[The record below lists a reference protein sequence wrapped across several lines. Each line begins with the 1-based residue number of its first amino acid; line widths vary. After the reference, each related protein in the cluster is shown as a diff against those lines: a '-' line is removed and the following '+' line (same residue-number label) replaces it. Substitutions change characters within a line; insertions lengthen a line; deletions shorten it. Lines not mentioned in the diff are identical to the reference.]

1 MKFLRVCDL
10 MIPISDYATITR
22 DATIHDAI
30 KILARERH
38 KSDSLAYRHHSVLV
52 LGEGGRIEGKLSQ
65 VDIMRSLEP
74 SYDTIVKDKS
84 LNRFGLSRQFL
95 KTMMAQ
101 FDLWDKPL
109 IELCEL
115 LLKRKVGDFMYTPNE
130 TAYVNEKDTLDLAM
144 HRIVLGP
151 HHSLLVVGGD
161 NEKIVGV
168 LRSIDIFDALCKTV
182 DECVK

>member
-1 MKFLRVCDL
+1 M
-10 MIPISDYATITR
+10 R
-22 DATIHDAI
+22 DESSHDR
-30 KILARERH
+30 LAE
-38 KSDSLAYRHHSVLV
+38 
-52 LGEGGRIEGKLSQ
+52 
-65 VDIMRSLEP
+65 
-74 SYDTIVKDKS
+74 
-84 LNRFGLSRQFL
+84 LN
-95 KTMMAQ
+95 
-101 FDLWDKPL
+101 DLWDKPL

-168 LRSIDIFDALCKTV
+168 LRSIDIFDELCKTV
-182 DECVK
+182 DECVE